1 MQDSIKRFYMQ
12 AYIDG
17 ASAAHKVIL
26 KHMRLNAGM
35 TLAEM
40 TAMVAAL
47 PVDKE
52 LADILGKGQ
61 KQ

>member
-17 ASAAHKVIL
+17 ASAAHQVIL

-40 TAMVAAL
+40 TAMVAEL
-47 PVDKE
+47 PVGRD
-52 LADILGKGQ
+52 LAAILDKGQ